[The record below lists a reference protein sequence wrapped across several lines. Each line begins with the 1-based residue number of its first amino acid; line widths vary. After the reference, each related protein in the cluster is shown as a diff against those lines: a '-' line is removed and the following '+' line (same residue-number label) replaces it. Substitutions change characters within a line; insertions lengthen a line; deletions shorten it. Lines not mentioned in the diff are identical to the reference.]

1 MPKLKVLQ
9 LHGFMKTMIDDPD
22 KLPHEKPVP
31 VPENF
36 PLVGRDGFYCRGE
49 DVWWEYRGKGY
60 LYGRTLK
67 DRAIFDHKLAV
78 NDDAILMQCEA
89 DAMKTIL
96 KTTRDAAVKKAVGAR
111 LQLHFQ
117 ALDLRNLRRN
127 TGLSLGRRL
136 KSC

>member
-9 LHGFMKTMIDDPD
+9 LHGFMKIMIDNPE
-22 KLPHEKPVP
+22 KHPHEKPVP

-89 DAMKTIL
+89 AAMKTIL

-111 LQLHFQ
+111 LQLHGE
-117 ALDLRNLRRN
+117 ALYLRNLRRN
-127 TGLSLGRRL
+127 TFLSLGRRL

>member
-1 MPKLKVLQ
+1 MSKLKVLQ
-9 LHGFMKTMIDDPD
+9 LHRFMKSIIDNPH
-22 KLPHEKPVP
+22 KHPHEKPVP

-36 PLVGRDGFYCRGE
+36 SLVGRDGFYCRGE

-60 LYGRTLK
+60 LYGHTLK
-67 DRAIFDHKLAV
+67 ERAVFTYKLAV

-89 DAMKTIL
+89 AAMKTIL

-111 LQLHFQ
+111 LQLHLQ

-127 TGLSLGRRL
+127 TFLSLDRRF
-136 KSC
+136 KRC

>member
-9 LHGFMKTMIDDPD
+9 LHWYMKRMIDYPD
-22 KLPHEKPVP
+22 QQPHEKPEP

-67 DRAIFDHKLAV
+67 DRAVFDHKLAV

-89 DAMKTIL
+89 AAMRTIL

-111 LQLHFQ
+111 LQLHGE
-117 ALDLRNLRRN
+117 ALYLRNLRRN
-127 TGLSLGRRL
+127 AALSLERRVRR
-136 KSC
+136 C